1 MGRAMIINITL
12 SVIFSGWLVAGII
25 ARREIIKN
33 VKAEGEEVGGSAL
46 LVASITAPPIIFIVL
61 AWRLA
66 YLVFKSVTGFFGGG
80 K

>member
-1 MGRAMIINITL
+1 MIINIIL

-25 ARREIIKN
+25 ARREIIKK
-33 VKAEGEEVGGSAL
+33 VKEEGGDIDGSAL
-46 LVASITAPPIIFIVL
+46 LVASITAPPIVFVALVL
-61 AWRLA
+61 RRA